1 MTQMD
6 KRKLLRTRD
15 VKFETREDSETNA
28 KYIEG
33 YFVVFDAVYE
43 IMPGWSESID
53 PHAFD
58 ETLTEESDVR
68 GLINHD
74 TTLVL
79 GRTKS
84 GTLTLKV
91 DDKGLFGSILINQ
104 ADQDAMN
111 LYARVQRGDV
121 SQCSFGFYSL
131 ERDIEYSE
139 DEEGYKEHD
148 IQRKVDLREVSV
160 CTFPAYEET
169 MVEARSKDYKE
180 FRKRQ
185 VEHLRNKLLAK
196 LHKTEAGGIA

>member
-1 MTQMD
+1 MD
-6 KRKLLRTRD
+6 KKKLLRTRD
-15 VKFETREDSETNA
+15 VKFQTREDSESNA

-33 YFVVFDAVYE
+33 YFVDFDSVYE
-43 IMPGWSESID
+43 ICPGWTETID

-79 GRTKS
+79 GRTKA

-91 DDKGLFGSILINQ
+91 DDKGLYGKILVNQ

-131 ERDIEYSE
+131 EKDIEYSE

-148 IQRKVDLREVSV
+148 IQRKVDLQEISV
-160 CTFPAYEET
+160 CTFPAYEGT
-169 MVEARSKDYKE
+169 MVEARSKEFAE
-180 FRKRQ
+180 FRGKQLEHFKKRM
-185 VEHLRNKLLAK
+185 LSK
-196 LHKTEAGGIA
+196 LHKNGAGGNR